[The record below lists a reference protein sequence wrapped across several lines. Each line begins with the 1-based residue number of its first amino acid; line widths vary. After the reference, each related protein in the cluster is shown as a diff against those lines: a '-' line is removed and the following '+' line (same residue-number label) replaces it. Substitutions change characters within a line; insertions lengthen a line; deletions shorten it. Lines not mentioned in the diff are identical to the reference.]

1 MSSWVLQFAF
11 ATWCLAKSFEC
22 IVSLDLLDA
31 AGVLR
36 FLVDEAVTEQTKR
49 AMAVYTALH
58 CAADEGSN
66 GLSAEEVTTHA
77 ARLLAAASA
86 SHPDAIEDSTLQT
99 APWPT
104 HALAAEAVL
113 DSLAP
118 LGMWVEVDGG
128 EGDDGGGRRW
138 CACPPAVAKQRLRQR
153 WDSLL
158 LLSQHDEEGQH
169 EGSEGDLLLGLAPRD
184 WRLRDRLPGN

>member
-1 MSSWVLQFAF
+1 MRIQ
-11 ATWCLAKSFEC
+11 
-22 IVSLDLLDA
+22 
-31 AGVLR
+31 
-36 FLVDEAVTEQTKR
+36 
-49 AMAVYTALH
+49 
-58 CAADEGSN
+58 
-66 GLSAEEVTTHA
+66 
-77 ARLLAAASA
+77 
-86 SHPDAIEDSTLQT
+86 
-99 APWPT
+99 
-104 HALAAEAVL
+104 

-153 WDSLL
+153 WDSSL

-169 EGSEGDLLLGLAPRD
+169 KGSEGDLLLGLAPRD